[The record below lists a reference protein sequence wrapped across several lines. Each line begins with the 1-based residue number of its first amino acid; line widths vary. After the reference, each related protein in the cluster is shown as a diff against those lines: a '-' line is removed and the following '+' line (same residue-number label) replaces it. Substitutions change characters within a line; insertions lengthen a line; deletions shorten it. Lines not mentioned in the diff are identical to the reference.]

1 MTRRAGPLGAT
12 VYAAPT
18 ISARRVATISAGL
31 EVVGDVVRGER
42 IHDEPRWIEI
52 HGYVP
57 VVRLVDEPEY
67 VLPRRSRRTRS

>member
-31 EVVGDVVRGER
+31 EVQGEIVQGER
-42 IHDEPRWIEI
+42 IHDEIRWMHIE
-52 HGYVP
+52 GYVP
-57 VVRLVDEPEY
+57 VIRLVDEPTY
-67 VLPRRSRRTRS
+67 VLPRARRKRSQ